1 MPTYLERY
9 LAGEHAAVWDELAAL
24 GPLAPGTPLHA
35 EARAVARAT
44 MTRARAN
51 VATLVQ
57 RLTALGYRFT
67 SDALGPA
74 PTPFA
79 PPTAESLAAL
89 RALEEEYGPLPLAL
103 GAWYE
108 VGGAVDFSGI
118 HPRLGSEAADPG
130 GIVRWLRG
138 RGLNVRLAG
147 APGEPDTPA
156 DPLAP
161 DPDFGLAT
169 DPLVIWPCIG
179 PLVDESPGAG
189 PGQARYSLGFAPD
202 AITKAG
208 ESGGDGPHM
217 DFGDARADAPLHGD
231 DWEGVPF
238 VSYLRTVFA
247 WGGFPGLRAATNPP
261 RALLDQLRA
270 GLLAL

>member
-1 MPTYLERY
+1 MPGYLERY
-9 LAGEHAAVWDELAAL
+9 LAGEHEAVWAELTAL
-24 GPLAPGTPLHA
+24 GPLVSGTPLHA
-35 EARAVARAT
+35 ETRAVARAT
-44 MTRARAN
+44 MSRARAN
-51 VATLVQ
+51 VETLVQ

-67 SDALGPA
+67 SDVLGPP

-89 RALEEEYGPLPLAL
+89 RALEDEYGPLPLAL

-118 HPRLGSEAADPG
+118 YPRLGNESADPG

-138 RGLNVRLAG
+138 RGLNVRVAG
-147 APGEPDTPA
+147 ASDEPDDLA

-169 DPLVIWPCIG
+169 DPLVIWPCIE
-179 PLVDESPGAG
+179 PLVDGYLDDEPGRA
-189 PGQARYSLGFAPD
+189 PYSLGFAPD

-208 ESGGDGPHM
+208 DSGGDGPHM

-238 VSYLRTVFA
+238 VRYLRTVFA
-247 WGGFPGLRAATNPP
+247 WGGFPGLREATNPP
-261 RALLDQLRA
+261 LDVLDQLRA
-270 GLLAL
+270 GLLPL